1 MPIVINEIEIA
12 VEVRPDALSQGS
24 HGTTAIQHDPS
35 KEAIIKECVEKVM
48 EILNQK
54 NER

>member
-12 VEVRPDALSQGS
+12 VEVTPDVLSGNTGS
-24 HGTTAIQHDPS
+24 YMSNFS
-35 KEAIIKECVEKVM
+35 KEEIIKECVEKVM
-48 EILNQK
+48 EIINQK

>member
-12 VEVRPDALSQGS
+12 VEVAPDRMPGS
-24 HGTTAIQHDPS
+24 TGVPVS
-35 KEAIIKECVEKVM
+35 NSMKEDIIKECVEKVM
-48 EILNQK
+48 EILRQK

>member
-1 MPIVINEIEIA
+1 MTIVINEIEINVLVTSGDPSGHSA
-12 VEVRPDALSQGS
+12 TQGNPS
-24 HGTTAIQHDPS
+24 S

-48 EILNQK
+48 EIINQK

>member
-12 VEVRPDALSQGS
+12 VEVTPNNNTNGSAAASGADAFSR
-24 HGTTAIQHDPS
+24 
-35 KEAIIKECVEKVM
+35 EAIIRECIEKIM
-48 EILNQK
+48 DLINQK

>member
-12 VEVRPDALSQGS
+12 VEVVPNNNSQNSFASSGDASLR
-24 HGTTAIQHDPS
+24 
-35 KEAIIKECVEKVM
+35 EAIIKECVEKVM
-48 EILNQK
+48 EIINLK

>member
-12 VEVRPDALSQGS
+12 VEVTQNNGAAGS
-24 HGTTAIQHDPS
+24 ASAAVSGTY
-35 KEAIIKECVEKVM
+35 KEEIIKECVEKVM

>member
-12 VEVRPDALSQGS
+12 VEVTQQNGTAAGGGS
-24 HGTTAIQHDPS
+24 IAAVSHEEIV
-35 KEAIIKECVEKVM
+35 KECVEKVM
-48 EILNQK
+48 EILHQK

>member
-12 VEVRPDALSQGS
+12 VEVTPDGLQGNTGALMS
-24 HGTTAIQHDPS
+24 GTV
-35 KEAIIKECVEKVM
+35 KEEIIRECVEKVM
-48 EILNQK
+48 EILREK

>member
-12 VEVRPDALSQGS
+12 VEVTPNNINGNTSASSGDASS
-24 HGTTAIQHDPS
+24 R
-35 KEAIIKECVEKVM
+35 EAIIKECVEKVM
-48 EILNQK
+48 EIINQK

>member
-12 VEVRPDALSQGS
+12 VEITPDGS
-24 HGTTAIQHDPS
+24 SRNAESSMSNFS
-35 KEAIIKECVEKVM
+35 KEEIIKECVEKVM
-48 EILNQK
+48 EIINHK

>member
-12 VEVRPDALSQGS
+12 VEVTPDGMPGNAGVAVNNSL
-24 HGTTAIQHDPS
+24 
-35 KEAIIKECVEKVM
+35 KEDIVKECVEKVM
-48 EILNQK
+48 EILRQK

>member
-1 MPIVINEIEIA
+1 MPIVINEIEIS
-12 VEVRPDALSQGS
+12 VEVTPANLNGNTSANFGDAL
-24 HGTTAIQHDPS
+24 S

-48 EILNQK
+48 EIINLQ

>member
-12 VEVRPDALSQGS
+12 VEVTQNNGAASGTNAAVSGS
-24 HGTTAIQHDPS
+24 S
-35 KEAIIKECVEKVM
+35 KEEIIKECVEKVM

-54 NER
+54 SER